1 MILNIFANFWNEQ
14 SFICQI
20 EFSRRLVQSMA
31 IRRSFVFALTEI
43 REFSSPMY
51 EIRSDSKN
59 NIFANV
65 CVLGLTLERPS
76 SFVLV
81 EICQIAF
88 CAHSPIVDN
97 FSTELTLLWAK
108 VVCFAIW
115 NWRNVSL
122 MNMIPPGFD
131 FLAQSQVQL
140 RTMKTKRPRT
150 QIVVFPLKVN
160 ANNSFSRALP
170 NQEKKTATPRPS
182 DF

>member
-81 EICQIAF
+81 EICQIAL

-108 VVCFAIW
+108 VVFFCYLELEKRFIDEHDSTWLWFSSAI
-115 NWRNVSL
+115 SSTTSYYE
-122 MNMIPPGFD
+122 D
-131 FLAQSQVQL
+131 
-140 RTMKTKRPRT
+140 
-150 QIVVFPLKVN
+150 
-160 ANNSFSRALP
+160 
-170 NQEKKTATPRPS
+170 KTAPYPDCCVSVESKCKQFIFTRS
-182 DF
+182 S